1 MTEHAPVGLV
11 IVSHSASLAA
21 GVVELAGQMAPGV
34 PMIAAGGLPDGGL
47 GTDFGAVTSALADA
61 DAGSGV
67 VVLFDLG
74 SAQMTADMAVE
85 ALADPSRAV
94 VAQAPLVEG
103 AVAAA
108 VAAAGGAS
116 LAAVAAAATGAEPE
130 PQPESGPVR
139 ENDIVLAN
147 EVGLHARPAAL
158 LARTLTGLTA
168 DVTVRFGDHEAD
180 ARSVLALLGLRARK
194 GDRLT
199 VSARGA
205 DAEEA
210 LSRIER
216 LADDNFAE

>member
-1 MTEHAPVGLV
+1 MTERAPVGLV
-11 IVSHSASLAA
+11 IVSHSARLAA

-47 GTDFGAVTSALADA
+47 GTDFAAVTSALADA

-116 LAAVAAAATGAEPE
+116 LAAVAAAATGAESE
-130 PQPESGPVR
+130 SEPESGRVR
-139 ENDIVLAN
+139 EQDIVLAN

-180 ARSVLALLGLRARK
+180 ARSVLALLGLGARK

-205 DAEEA
+205 DAAEA